1 VWVSGLERRVLVK
14 DLKKEKKE
22 RSRLVKSELIFMD
35 EKGRAALEV
44 RSIQQLNA
52 ELSDPSV

>member
-1 VWVSGLERRVLVK
+1 VSGLERRVLVK

-22 RSRLVKSELIFMD
+22 RSRLGKSELIFMD
-35 EKGRAALEV
+35 EKGRAALKV

-52 ELSDPSV
+52 KLSDPSV